1 MRESRLFQ
9 IIYYIL
15 EKGRATA
22 PELAKKFEVS
32 VRTIYRD
39 VDVISSAGIPVYV
52 STGRNGGIQILDGY
66 VLEKVLFSEQEK
78 QDFRLF
84 KLNRIVS
91 CELLEETFTPVR
103 FPDLQRE
110 SPPPSE
116 KLILRFPPE
125 MAYRV
130 YDEFHDSEITLQEN
144 GELLVTA
151 YMPNDVWLIG
161 YLLSFGSRVFVVEP
175 AHLRKLLA
183 KEGKKI
189 YKNNKP

>member
-91 CELLEETFTPVR
+91 CELLEETLRR
-103 FPDLQRE
+103 FAF
-110 SPPPSE
+110 
-116 KLILRFPPE
+116 LIYKGNLPRPLK
-125 MAYRV
+125 
-130 YDEFHDSEITLQEN
+130 SS
-144 GELLVTA
+144 
-151 YMPNDVWLIG
+151 
-161 YLLSFGSRVFVVEP
+161 SFVF
-175 AHLRKLLA
+175 LRKWHTASMMNFTTVKLPCRKMASFLSQLICLMMS
-183 KEGKKI
+183 G
-189 YKNNKP
+189 